1 MTPGTIGIVIALG
14 ATAVMAIIIFI
25 RSHVVVCAPNEAVIF
40 SGRKRGFRVIRGG
53 RGFRRPLVE
62 TVSRISLNT
71 IAIEVKVQK
80 ALSAGMISLN
90 VEGLATVKV
99 SGEVGGGLDQAVE
112 RFLGKSA
119 HEIQTVARQTLEG
132 SLRGVLATRTPEE
145 ANAER
150 LAVAE
155 AASEAARADFQR
167 LGLVLDTF
175 KIQHLSDSE
184 GYMEAVGRQR
194 SAVVRRDALVA
205 EAKADAEARD
215 VAANAKR
222 DAVVA
227 ETAAE
232 QAIVDAEH
240 EVRMRRAERAAK
252 SNEAEEVAEVARA
265 IARAEQQSRLEDLR
279 VERNRKREEA
289 NTVIPAD
296 AASKASVL
304 AAEGSAARIR
314 ENGKATAA
322 AIEEI
327 KSQWT
332 DETAR
337 EIMLLQMLPQLVDKV
352 THVLHDNLHVERLTV
367 VDNGDGG
374 GVPSHVRGLTGSV
387 AAFLEQL
394 KTATGVDVPAL
405 LSPKGGGGG
414 EGGEAGIGE
423 AERGAKRGS
432 ARGPLG
438 HSGH

>member
-1 MTPGTIGIVIALG
+1 MTPGTIGIIIALG
-14 ATAVMAIIIFI
+14 ATAVMAVIIFI

-71 IAIEVKVQK
+71 IPIEVKVQK
-80 ALSAGMISLN
+80 ALSAGMISLD

-112 RFLGKSA
+112 RFLGKSE

-132 SLRGVLATRTPEE
+132 SLRGVLATRTPEA

-150 LAVAE
+150 LAVADS
-155 AASEAARADFQR
+155 ASEAAQTDFAR

-184 GYMEAVGRQR
+184 GYLEAIGRQK
-194 SAVVRRDALVA
+194 SAEVRRDALQK
-205 EAKADAEARD
+205 EATADAEARS
-215 VAANAKR
+215 VAAEAKR
-222 DAVVA
+222 TAVVA
-227 ETAAE
+227 ETEAE

-240 EVRMRRAERAAK
+240 EVRMRRAERSAR

-265 IARAEQQSRLEDLR
+265 ISRARQQSELEDIR
-279 VERNRKREEA
+279 VERNQKREQA
-289 NTVIPAD
+289 NTVIPAE
-296 AASKASVL
+296 AASRAKIL
-304 AAEGSAARIR
+304 AAEGAASKIR

-322 AIEEI
+322 AIEQI
-327 KSQWT
+327 KMQWT

-337 EIMLLQMLPQLVDKV
+337 EIMLLQMLPHLIDKV

-405 LSPKGGGGG
+405 LSSDKRDSDGP
-414 EGGEAGIGE
+414 AAAGE

>member
-71 IAIEVKVQK
+71 LAIEVKVGK

-155 AASEAARADFQR
+155 AASEAARADFKR

-184 GYMEAVGRQR
+184 GYLEAVGRQR

-215 VAANAKR
+215 VAASAKR

-265 IARAEQQSRLEDLR
+265 IARAEQQGRLEDLR

-304 AAEGSAARIR
+304 AAEGTAARIR

-327 KSQWT
+327 KAQWT
-332 DETAR
+332 DDTAR

-405 LSPKGGGGG
+405 LSPKGGADG
-414 EGGEAGIGE
+414 ESGIGE
-423 AERGAKRGS
+423 AEHGAKRGS

>member
-14 ATAVMAIIIFI
+14 ATAVMAVIIFI

-155 AASEAARADFQR
+155 AASEAARTDFQR

-175 KIQHLSDSE
+175 KIQHLSDTE

-405 LSPKGGGGG
+405 LSPKGGNGD
-414 EGGEAGIGE
+414 GEAGIGE
-423 AERGAKRGS
+423 AERGAKRSS

>member
-1 MTPGTIGIVIALG
+1 MTPGTIGIAIALG
-14 ATAVMAIIIFI
+14 ATAVMAVIIFI

-150 LAVAE
+150 LAVAD
-155 AASEAARADFQR
+155 AASEAARIDFQR

-175 KIQHLSDSE
+175 KIQHLSDTE

-215 VAANAKR
+215 VAASAKR

-405 LSPKGGGGG
+405 LSPKGGNGDG
-414 EGGEAGIGE
+414 ESGIGE
-423 AERGAKRGS
+423 AERGAKRSS

>member
-215 VAANAKR
+215 VAATAKR

-374 GVPSHVRGLTGSV
+374 GVPNHVRGLTGSV

-405 LSPKGGGGG
+405 LSPKGGGDD
-414 EGGEAGIGE
+414 EKGIGE

-432 ARGPLG
+432 SRSSLARNG
-438 HSGH
+438 H

>member
-265 IARAEQQSRLEDLR
+265 IARAEQQGRLEDLR

-332 DETAR
+332 DDTAR

-405 LSPKGGGGG
+405 LSPKGGG
-414 EGGEAGIGE
+414 EDEKGIGE

-432 ARGPLG
+432 ARGPLA

>member
-1 MTPGTIGIVIALG
+1 MTPGTIGIIIALG
-14 ATAVMAIIIFI
+14 ATAIMAFIIFI

-53 RGFRRPLVE
+53 RGFRRPLIE

-71 IAIEVKVQK
+71 IPIEVKVQK
-80 ALSAGMISLN
+80 ALSAGMISLD

-112 RFLGKSA
+112 RFLGKSE

-132 SLRGVLATRTPEE
+132 SLRGVLATRTPEA

-150 LAVAE
+150 LAVADS
-155 AASEAARADFQR
+155 ASEAAQTDFGR

-184 GYMEAVGRQR
+184 GYLEAIGRQK
-194 SAVVRRDALVA
+194 SAEVRRDALKK
-205 EAKADAEARD
+205 EATADAEARS
-215 VAANAKR
+215 VAAEAKR
-222 DAVVA
+222 SAVVA
-227 ETAAE
+227 ETEAE

-240 EVRMRRAERAAK
+240 EVRMRRAERSAK

-265 IARAEQQSRLEDLR
+265 ISRARQQSELEDIR
-279 VERNRKREEA
+279 VERNQKREQA
-289 NTVIPAD
+289 NTVIPAE
-296 AASKASVL
+296 AASRAKIL
-304 AAEGSAARIR
+304 AAEGAASKIR

-322 AIEEI
+322 AIEQI
-327 KSQWT
+327 KMQWT

-337 EIMLLQMLPQLVDKV
+337 EIMLLQMLPHLIDKV

-405 LSPKGGGGG
+405 LSSDRKDSDGPP
-414 EGGEAGIGE
+414 AAGE

>member
-1 MTPGTIGIVIALG
+1 MTPGTIGIIIALG
-14 ATAVMAIIIFI
+14 ATAVMAVIIFI

-71 IAIEVKVQK
+71 IPIEVKVSK
-80 ALSAGMISLN
+80 ALSAGMISLD

-112 RFLGKSA
+112 RFLGKSE

-132 SLRGVLATRTPEE
+132 SLRGVLATRTPEA

-155 AASEAARADFQR
+155 SASEAAQTDFAR

-184 GYMEAVGRQR
+184 GYLEAIGRQK
-194 SAVVRRDALVA
+194 SAEVRRDALQK
-205 EAKADAEARD
+205 EATADSEARS
-215 VAANAKR
+215 VAAKAKR

-240 EVRMRRAERAAK
+240 EVRMCRAERSAK

-265 IARAEQQSRLEDLR
+265 ISRARQQSELEDIR
-279 VERNRKREEA
+279 VERNKKREQA
-289 NTVIPAD
+289 NTVIPAE
-296 AASKASVL
+296 AASRAKIL
-304 AAEGSAARIR
+304 AAEGAASKIR
-314 ENGKATAA
+314 ENGKATAS
-322 AIEEI
+322 AIEQI
-327 KSQWT
+327 KMQWT

-337 EIMLLQMLPQLVDKV
+337 EIMLLQMLPHLIDKV

-405 LSPKGGGGG
+405 LSSDKRDSDGP
-414 EGGEAGIGE
+414 AAVGE
-423 AERGAKRGS
+423 AEKGAKRGS

>member
-215 VAANAKR
+215 VAATAKR

-327 KSQWT
+327 KTQWT

-374 GVPSHVRGLTGSV
+374 GVPNHVRGLTGSV

-405 LSPKGGGGG
+405 LSPKGGG
-414 EGGEAGIGE
+414 EDEKGIGE

-432 ARGPLG
+432 SRSSLARNG
-438 HSGH
+438 H

>member
-1 MTPGTIGIVIALG
+1 MTPGTIGIAIALG
-14 ATAVMAIIIFI
+14 ATAVMAVIIFI

-155 AASEAARADFQR
+155 AASEAARTDFQR

-175 KIQHLSDSE
+175 KIQHLSDTE

-405 LSPKGGGGG
+405 LSPKGGNGD
-414 EGGEAGIGE
+414 GEAGIGE
-423 AERGAKRGS
+423 AERGAKRSS

>member
-1 MTPGTIGIVIALG
+1 MTPGTIGIIIALG
-14 ATAVMAIIIFI
+14 ATAVMAVIIFI

-53 RGFRRPLVE
+53 RGFRRPLIE

-71 IAIEVKVQK
+71 IPIEVKVQK
-80 ALSAGMISLN
+80 ALSAGMISLD

-112 RFLGKSA
+112 RFLGKSE

-132 SLRGVLATRTPEE
+132 SLRGVLATRTPEA

-150 LAVAE
+150 LAVADSASD
-155 AASEAARADFQR
+155 AAQTDFAR

-184 GYMEAVGRQR
+184 GYLEAIGRQK
-194 SAVVRRDALVA
+194 SAEVRRDALQK
-205 EAKADAEARD
+205 EATADAEARS
-215 VAANAKR
+215 VAAEAKR
-222 DAVVA
+222 SAVVA
-227 ETAAE
+227 ETEAE

-240 EVRMRRAERAAK
+240 EVRMRRAERSAK

-265 IARAEQQSRLEDLR
+265 ISRARQQSELEDIR
-279 VERNRKREEA
+279 VERNQKREKA
-289 NTVIPAD
+289 NTVIPAE
-296 AASKASVL
+296 AASRAKIL
-304 AAEGSAARIR
+304 AAEGAASKIR

-322 AIEEI
+322 AIEQI
-327 KSQWT
+327 KMQWT

-337 EIMLLQMLPQLVDKV
+337 EIMLLQMLPHLVDKV

-405 LSPKGGGGG
+405 LSSDKRDSDGP
-414 EGGEAGIGE
+414 AAIGE
-423 AERGAKRGS
+423 AEKGAKRGS

>member
-14 ATAVMAIIIFI
+14 ATAVMAVIIFI

-71 IAIEVKVQK
+71 LAIEVKVQK

-150 LAVAE
+150 LAVAD

-215 VAANAKR
+215 VAASAKR

-405 LSPKGGGGG
+405 LSPKGGNGDS
-414 EGGEAGIGE
+414 EAGIGE

>member
-14 ATAVMAIIIFI
+14 ATAVMAVIIFI

-71 IAIEVKVQK
+71 LAIEVKVQK

-150 LAVAE
+150 LAVAD

-215 VAANAKR
+215 VAASAKR

-405 LSPKGGGGG
+405 LSPKGGNGD
-414 EGGEAGIGE
+414 GEAGIGE

>member
-227 ETAAE
+227 ETTAE

-265 IARAEQQSRLEDLR
+265 IARAEQQGRLEDLR

-332 DETAR
+332 DDTAR

-405 LSPKGGGGG
+405 LSPKGGG
-414 EGGEAGIGE
+414 EDEQGIGE

-432 ARGPLG
+432 ARGPLA

>member
-265 IARAEQQSRLEDLR
+265 IARAEQQGRLEDLR

-332 DETAR
+332 DDTAR

-405 LSPKGGGGG
+405 LSPKGGG
-414 EGGEAGIGE
+414 EDEQGIGE

-432 ARGPLG
+432 ARGPLA

>member
-215 VAANAKR
+215 VAATAKR

-374 GVPSHVRGLTGSV
+374 GVPNHVRGLTGSV

-405 LSPKGGGGG
+405 LSPKGGG
-414 EGGEAGIGE
+414 EDEKGIGE

-432 ARGPLG
+432 SRSSLARNG
-438 HSGH
+438 H